1 MYQST
6 CLFSM
11 GLRKRIFK
19 VLVGVN
25 KLILPSL
32 VHKDPGQLNKIQ
44 KAILGWRYWT
54 LINSL

>member
-1 MYQST
+1 MELKKR
-6 CLFSM
+6 LFS
-11 GLRKRIFK
+11 L
-19 VLVGVN
+19 LVSIN

-32 VHKDPGQLNKIQ
+32 VHKDPGRLNKMQ

>member
-1 MYQST
+1 
-6 CLFSM
+6 M